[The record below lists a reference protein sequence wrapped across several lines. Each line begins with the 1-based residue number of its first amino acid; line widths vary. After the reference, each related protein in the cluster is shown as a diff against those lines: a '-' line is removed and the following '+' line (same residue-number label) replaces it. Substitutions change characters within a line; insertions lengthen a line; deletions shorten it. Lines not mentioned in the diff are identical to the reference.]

1 MPAEFDE
8 FARIIARNFPEQPMN
23 IQDFDFK
30 QMQET
35 GEAEIFTVAWIPG
48 LGKIDIVFR
57 PDF

>member
-35 GEAEIFTVAWIPG
+35 GEEEIFTVAWIPG

>member
-8 FARIIARNFPEQPMN
+8 FARIIARNFPEQPIN
-23 IQDFDFK
+23 IQDFDFQ

-35 GEAEIFTVAWIPG
+35 GEEEIFTVAWIPG